1 GILVKVHRLDLTP
14 RLVSTDRA
22 RHVRGRTRSRGRYRV
37 REIVGVQ
44 AELASEGHR
53 VAHRRENGRHVLD
66 DLLAHGRGRE
76 VDRHGE
82 RFDLDGH
89 DGTARSES
97 DTSATSTLPRL
108 SIRRCSSAS
117 FEITQSPRKSP
128 PMVSCKI
135 APASRASRSFLISS
149 RGLMPSAAS
158 SRIESETVS
167 SDGPTNSG
175 TGLRPIT
182 ACSSNR
188 GSPVR
193 WNPLNVR
200 TFSVEAS

>member
-1 GILVKVHRLDLTP
+1 MMESITVCASVSINFTSGSTGRSAIDRNPHFRDEYPLDGILVKVHRLDLTP

-22 RHVRGRTRSRGRYRV
+22 RRVRGRTRSRGRYRV

-89 DGTARSES
+89 DGTSRSES

-117 FEITQSPRKSP
+117 LEITQSPRKSP
-128 PMVSCKI
+128 PM
-135 APASRASRSFLISS
+135 
-149 RGLMPSAAS
+149 
-158 SRIESETVS
+158 
-167 SDGPTNSG
+167 
-175 TGLRPIT
+175 
-182 ACSSNR
+182 
-188 GSPVR
+188 
-193 WNPLNVR
+193 
-200 TFSVEAS
+200 